1 MIGSDEPLRF
11 RVDVL
16 PVDAKLPVFLWS
28 EANVVALLLP
38 LIVTALE
45 VLAGVGEG
53 ECPLVCAGTG
63 GFFWVNPAGFRTVT
77 ATFFAAEAAVD
88 AVDVVDLNDDAVDG
102 GLFDAVATGL
112 SLFGSMGGT
121 GGRFVAFTTNV
132 TLAADGRRDLT
143 GDVEG
148 PSPVV

>member
-1 MIGSDEPLRF
+1 
-11 RVDVL
+11 VL
-16 PVDAKLPVFLWS
+16 GK
-28 EANVVALLLP
+28 ANVHWFAPGQAV
-38 LIVTALE
+38 
-45 VLAGVGEG
+45 
-53 ECPLVCAGTG
+53 
-63 GFFWVNPAGFRTVT
+63 FFWINPAGFRTVT

-88 AVDVVDLNDDAVDG
+88 TVDVVDLNDDAVDG
-102 GLFDAVATGL
+102 GLFDAVAGGL

-121 GGRFVAFTTNV
+121 GGRFVAFTTDV